1 MRRLFYFILS
11 MPLLWLTACDVHEW
25 PETPEF
31 VKFHLRL
38 HYETDMTVWN
48 HLYDGKNTIEQGYGV
63 TYDNYMNKGTIRY
76 IVRAYPI
83 HRETTST
90 EYAKEFVFTQNMANG
105 YDFETTLELVP
116 GDYRIMVWSDLSRTK
131 PSFPFY
137 EPANF
142 TKIVLQGEH
151 PANTDYR
158 DAFSG
163 KQQVVLTSDIM
174 ERKPDTLDIA
184 MRRPLGKFEFITTDV
199 VEFIRKEVIRLAS
212 RGDLVYDPDEDLS
225 RMVNIKDYKIMFY
238 YVGFMP
244 SAYSVLTDMAV
255 DSATGVSFA
264 SSLDRLNDRE
274 ASLGFDYVFLNNTE
288 TAVTVKIGVLDK
300 EDTLLTLSD
309 PIVVPLKRDHHTI
322 LRGTFITTQASGGI
336 TINPEFDGD
345 FNLIIP

>member
-1 MRRLFYFILS
+1 MRKLFYLIFCMS
-11 MPLLWLTACDVHEW
+11 LLCLTACDVHEW
-25 PETPEF
+25 PEPPEN

-38 HYETDMTVWN
+38 NYDTEMTVWN
-48 HLYDGKNTIEQGYGV
+48 QVYDGKNTIEQGYGA
-63 TYDNYMNKGTIRY
+63 TYDNRLNNNNIRY

-83 HRETTST
+83 YKKTTSSD
-90 EYAKEFVFTQNMANG
+90 YVKEFVFTQNLAHG
-105 YDFETTLELVP
+105 YDFETTLELHP
-116 GDYRIMVWSDLSRTK
+116 GDYRIMVWSDLQESRH
-131 PSFPFY
+131 SVPFY

-142 TKIVLQGEH
+142 AKIVLQGEH
-151 PANTDYR
+151 PANTDSR

-163 KQQVVLTSDIM
+163 KQQIVLTSDII

-199 VEFIRKEVIRLAS
+199 LEFIRKEVVRLAS
-212 RGDLVYDPDEDLS
+212 RGDLAYAPDEDLS
-225 RMVNIKDYKIMFY
+225 RMIDIKNYKIIFH

-264 SSLDRLNDRE
+264 SSLDRLNERE